1 MKHNRW
7 VIKIGS
13 GLLTCEDGR
22 IDAARFADFAAQVR
36 SLMDAGVEV
45 VLVSSGAIASGMTL
59 MGLEARP
66 KSASALRA
74 CATVGQIELMAEY
87 RRHFAPLGLLPA
99 QLLFT
104 YADFDSR
111 TCHRNAAAT
120 LECLLGARR
129 YVPVI
134 NENDA
139 IADDEIKFGD
149 NDRLSAHVAAL
160 CGAQRLVILSG
171 IDGLLTKLD
180 GSGEVIREVTDLEAV
195 RPLAGGTTGRTNV
208 GGMTTKLVAAEI
220 AADAGCETIIANG
233 RTPGILAA
241 IARDDFLGTRFR
253 LKGREDS

>member
-1 MKHNRW
+1 MKNNRW

-22 IDAARFADFAAQVR
+22 IDAARFADFAGQVH
-36 SLMDAGVEV
+36 SLMGAGFEV

-59 MGLEARP
+59 MGLSSRP
-66 KSASALRA
+66 KAAAELRA

-87 RRHFAPLGLLPA
+87 RRHFSDFGLLPA
-99 QLLFT
+99 QFLFT

-120 LECLLGARR
+120 LDRLLAVRR

-160 CGAQRLVILSG
+160 CGAGKLIILSG
-171 IDGLLTKLD
+171 IDGLLTKLA
-180 GSGEVIREVTDLEAV
+180 GAV
-195 RPLAGGTTGRTNV
+195 ELGDPLAGGTTGRTNV

-220 AADAGCETIIANG
+220 AAEAGCETVIANG

-241 IARDDFLGTRFR
+241 IARGDFLGTRFR
-253 LKGREDS
+253 LARTERE